1 MKKFS
6 PSAFFHGR
14 FPLAIVAGILLA
26 LAFPNFGIAGFAWI
40 APGLI
45 LATALGKN
53 GGETWRI
60 GYVAGLAHY
69 LGSLY
74 WLLNIPVTGFPI
86 LGWVALAAFLAL
98 FPATWVWLSLKI
110 SGLQSTSWRINPQK
124 PDARIKTGS
133 LETTEISSP
142 SPPRNGGE
150 GRSEM
155 ALIVQEE
162 SWPAALRKISKL
174 SWAQRVSWALRCA
187 AIWVALEM
195 LLARIFGG
203 FPWNLLGDSQYH
215 IVPLIQFASFTGVC
229 GVSFLVVWTSVSFL
243 CAAASIL
250 GKPNERS
257 PWMAEIILPFTIV
270 VAVFI
275 YGFHQLSQPAAP
287 GRELKVAFV
296 QPGIPQTMIWNPT
309 NDLARFHDLLHLS
322 EQALTNQPDLLVWPE
337 AALPGLPRYESEFA
351 EPISALAHDH
361 KAWMLIGADDAEA
374 TPTAT
379 NYFNAAFLI
388 NSDGKLADSYRKR
401 GLVIFGEYIPLER
414 WLPFIKW
421 FTPITGSYT
430 PGDRAVQFDLTTAGQ
445 NGPPQEFR
453 TSVLICFEDVF
464 PHLARKSVEPD
475 TDFLVNITNDGWFGE
490 GAAQWQQAAAATFRT
505 VENGVPLI
513 RCANTGITCW
523 IDANGRWVQTFTTHT
538 GKNGSVYGVGFMIAT
553 VSVPDKHPQTFYN
566 LHGDWFGWTC
576 VAFAI
581 ATVLIA
587 TRERRRPG
595 DQ

>member
-14 FPLAIVAGILLA
+14 FPIAIVAGLLLA
-26 LAFPNFGIAGFAWI
+26 LAFPDFGIAGFAWV

-45 LATALGKN
+45 LAAALGKN
-53 GGETWRI
+53 GAEAWRI

-74 WLLNIPVTGFPI
+74 WLLNIPVKGFPI

-110 SGLQSTSWRINPQK
+110 S
-124 PDARIKTGS
+124 S
-133 LETTEISSP
+133 LRRQLP
-142 SPPRNGGE
+142 G
-150 GRSEM
+150 
-155 ALIVQEE
+155 E
-162 SWPAALRKISKL
+162 SWPPILREISKL
-174 SWAQRVSWALRCA
+174 SWAHRMSWALRCA

-195 LLARIFGG
+195 ILARIFGG
-203 FPWNLLGDSQYH
+203 FPWNFLGDSQYR
-215 IVPLIQFASFTGVC
+215 ILPLIQFASLTGVY
-229 GVSFLVVWTSVSFL
+229 GVSFLVAWTSVAFL

-250 GKPNERS
+250 GEPNQRS
-257 PWMAEIILPFTIV
+257 PWMAEIILPFTAVI
-270 VAVFI
+270 AVFV
-275 YGFHQLSQPAAP
+275 YGFHQLSKPSEAAHQ
-287 GRELKVAFV
+287 LKVALV
-296 QPGIPQTMIWNPT
+296 QPGIPQTLIWNPD
-309 NDLARFHDLLHLS
+309 NDLARFQDLLQLS
-322 EQALTNQPDLLVWPE
+322 EQALTNQPDLIVWPE
-337 AALPGLPRYESEFA
+337 AALPGLPRYESQFGN
-351 EPISALAHDH
+351 PISALARDH
-361 KAWMLIGADDAEA
+361 HTWMIIGADDAEA

-388 NSDGKLADSYRKR
+388 DPDGKLANSYRKR

-430 PGDRAVQFDLTTAGQ
+430 AGDRAVQFELTDASAKV
-445 NGPPQEFR
+445 PQKFH

-523 IDANGRWVQTFTTHT
+523 IDAKGRWAQKFTD
-538 GKNGSVYGVGFMIAT
+538 KNGSVYGVGFMIAT
-553 VSVPDKHPQTFYN
+553 VPLPDQHSQTFYN
-566 LHGDWFGWTC
+566 RHGDWFGWAC
-576 VAFAI
+576 LALAI
-581 ATVLIA
+581 VTVLA
-587 TRERRRPG
+587 TWERRRPG
-595 DQ
+595 GQ

>member
-1 MKKFS
+1 LKKFS
-6 PSAFFHGR
+6 PSAFFRGR
-14 FPLAIVAGILLA
+14 FPLAIIAGLLLA
-26 LAFPNFGIAGFAWI
+26 SAFPDFGIAGFAWI

-45 LATALGKN
+45 LAAALGKTA
-53 GGETWRI
+53 GEAWRI

-74 WLLNIPVTGFPI
+74 WLLNIPVKGFPI
-86 LGWVALAAFLAL
+86 LGWIALAAFLAL

-110 SGLQSTSWRINPQK
+110 SGLRRQSP
-124 PDARIKTGS
+124 
-133 LETTEISSP
+133 
-142 SPPRNGGE
+142 GE
-150 GRSEM
+150 N
-155 ALIVQEE
+155 
-162 SWPAALRKISKL
+162 WPVILREISKL
-174 SWAQRVSWALRCA
+174 SWSRRMAWALRSA

-203 FPWNLLGDSQYH
+203 FPWNLLGDSQFR
-215 IVPLIQFASFTGVC
+215 IVPLIQFASFTGVY
-229 GVSFLVVWTSVSFL
+229 GVSFLIVWTSVSLL

-257 PWMAEIILPFTIV
+257 PWMAEIILPFTAV
-270 VAVFI
+270 VAVFV
-275 YGFHQLSQPAAP
+275 YGFHQLEKPAQTR
-287 GRELKVAFV
+287 RELKATLV
-296 QPGIPQTMIWNPT
+296 QPGIPQTLIWDETKNRE
-309 NDLARFHDLLHLS
+309 RFQDMMQLS
-322 EQALTNQPDLLVWPE
+322 ERALAEPSDVLIWPE
-337 AALPGLPRYESEFA
+337 ASLPGTPFDENGEIGSPIA
-351 EPISALAHDH
+351 ELARRHH
-361 KAWMLIGADDAEA
+361 AWLIIGGDDAEA
-374 TPTAT
+374 TATET
-379 NYFNAAFLI
+379 NYFNASFLI
-388 NSDGKLADSYRKR
+388 NPDGKLANSYHKR

-430 PGDRAVQFDLTTAGQ
+430 PGDHAVQFELSTAGP
-445 NGPPQEFR
+445 NGTPQKFQ

-523 IDANGRWVQTFTTHT
+523 IDANGRWVQKFTA
-538 GKNGSVYGVGFMIAT
+538 KNGSVYGIGFMTAT
-553 VSVPDKHPQTFYN
+553 IPLPDRHPQTFYN

-576 VAFAI
+576 VGFTIAIVLAI
-581 ATVLIA
+581 AW
-587 TRERRRPG
+587 ERRRPG
-595 DQ
+595 SQARQTADRRR